1 MANSPSDSSKKTSA
15 EESAQDEVS
24 VDKVIH
30 TKEQKVMDSEKT
42 IIMTDDDK
50 RLENKNRS
58 KYIAHDL
65 KEVSKWA
72 LRIIFIAIA
81 AFLIYKLI
89 GFLWVG
95 ILPTLLAILVC
106 SALWPPVNWLIK
118 HKVPSWL
125 ASAGILL
132 LCLGI
137 VAGILSAIAP
147 RVAKEIGPLSQ
158 QAVKF
163 VRSLQDRLMEPPFNM
178 NQNQLDDAVNY
189 VIAKIQSS
197 ASTIASMAI
206 NGVGAAGSAL
216 VTLLIT
222 LVLCFFFLKD
232 GAKLMPWMNRTIG
245 YPAMDHIGEIL
256 NRSWKTLGGFIRT
269 QGIVS
274 AIDATFIGLGMVIL
288 GVPLAGPLAIITFM
302 GGFIPIVGAFV
313 SGFLAIAVAII
324 GVNLKAGIILFIIVL
339 VVQQLE
345 GNVLSPLLQSNA
357 MNLHPVIV
365 LLVVS
370 AGGTLYSIVGAFLAV
385 PVAAVIAVILRYW
398 IEQWDKRAELPTSSH
413 SVDDNE
419 DDDDNKIAEWVKE
432 HTSALREKFSKKS
445 DAQTS

>member
-1 MANSPSDSSKKTSA
+1 
-15 EESAQDEVS
+15 
-24 VDKVIH
+24 
-30 TKEQKVMDSEKT
+30 
-42 IIMTDDDK
+42 
-50 RLENKNRS
+50 
-58 KYIAHDL
+58 
-65 KEVSKWA
+65 
-72 LRIIFIAIA
+72 
-81 AFLIYKLI
+81 
-89 GFLWVG
+89 
-95 ILPTLLAILVC
+95 
-106 SALWPPVNWLIK
+106 
-118 HKVPSWL
+118 
-125 ASAGILL
+125 
-132 LCLGI
+132 
-137 VAGILSAIAP
+137 
-147 RVAKEIGPLSQ
+147 
-158 QAVKF
+158 
-163 VRSLQDRLMEPPFNM
+163 
-178 NQNQLDDAVNY
+178 
-189 VIAKIQSS
+189 
-197 ASTIASMAI
+197 
-206 NGVGAAGSAL
+206 
-216 VTLLIT
+216 
-222 LVLCFFFLKD
+222 
-232 GAKLMPWMNRTIG
+232 
-245 YPAMDHIGEIL
+245 MDHIGEIL

-274 AIDATFIGLGMVIL
+274 AIDATFIGLGMVVL

>member
-1 MANSPSDSSKKTSA
+1 MANTPSNSPEEKSVEKNPADMSEA
-15 EESAQDEVS
+15 E
-24 VDKVIH
+24 KVIH
-30 TKEQKVMDSEKT
+30 KKEQKVLESEKT
-42 IIMTDDDK
+42 IITTDEGK
-50 RLENKNRS
+50 KLENKNRS
-58 KYIAHDL
+58 DYIAQDL
-65 KEVSKWA
+65 KQVSKWA
-72 LRIIFIAIA
+72 LRIIFVAIA

-147 RVAKEIGPLSQ
+147 RVAKEIGPLSN
-158 QAVKF
+158 QAVVW
-163 VRSLQDRLMEPPFNM
+163 VRSVEARLMEPPFNV

-189 VIAKIQSS
+189 IIDKIQSS
-197 ASTIASMAI
+197 ASQIATLAI
-206 NGVGAAGSAL
+206 SGVGAMGSAI

-232 GAKLMPWMNRTIG
+232 GSKLMPWMNRVIG
-245 YPAMDHIGEIL
+245 YPAMDHIGNIL
-256 NRSWKTLGGFIRT
+256 NRSWTTLGGFIRT

-274 AIDATFIGLGMVIL
+274 LIDATFIGIGMVVL
-288 GVPLAGPLAIITFM
+288 GVPLAGPLAIIIFL

-313 SGFLAIAVAII
+313 SGFLAIAVAIV
-324 GVNLKAGIILFIIVL
+324 GVNFKTGLILFIIVL

-370 AGGTLYSIVGAFLAV
+370 AGGTLYGIVGAFLAV
-385 PVAAVIAVILRYW
+385 PITAVIAVVFRYW
-398 IEQWDKRAELPTSSH
+398 SEQWDKRAEIPSATPPH
-413 SVDDNE
+413 KE
-419 DDDDNKIAEWVKE
+419 DDEDEDNKFTEWVKE
-432 HTSALREKFSKKS
+432 KTHTLQSKFSKKS
-445 DAQTS
+445 DAKTN